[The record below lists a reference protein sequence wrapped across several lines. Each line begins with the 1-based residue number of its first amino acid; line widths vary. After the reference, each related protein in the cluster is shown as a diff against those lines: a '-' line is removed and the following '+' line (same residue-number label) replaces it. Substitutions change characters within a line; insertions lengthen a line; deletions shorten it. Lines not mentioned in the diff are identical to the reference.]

1 MGAWGTAILSDD
13 TARDVYDSY
22 MAKYNEG
29 LAHEDIR
36 EQLLEECAEMLDDM
50 DDGPVFW
57 LGFAK
62 AQWECGALQDD
73 VYQRVK
79 TLIDTGA
86 GLASWEEAGETALR
100 KRKQVLQEFLEK
112 ISTPKEKPRK
122 RRKVIPHP
130 SIFAPGDCLA
140 IKLSNGQ
147 YGAAFVLAVDND
159 SYPPDGQ
166 TLVILL
172 DYLSPDKPAL
182 VAYEGR
188 NWLLSERGHPIGF
201 WCGARDYKR
210 SASSFELVGQIP
222 LISSDPQWSN
232 TFSTWECLE
241 YDLFRQKKLLKE

>member
-1 MGAWGTAILSDD
+1 
-13 TARDVYDSY
+13 

-36 EQLLEECAEMLDDM
+36 EQLLDECAEMVDDT

-57 LGFAK
+57 LGLAK

-79 TLIDTGA
+79 TMIDTGA
-86 GLASWEEAGETALR
+86 GLALWEEAGETTLR
-100 KRKQVLQEFLEK
+100 KRKQVLQEFLAK

-130 SIFAPGDCLA
+130 SPYAPGDCLA

-147 YGAAFVLAVDND
+147 HGAAFVLAVDND

-166 TLVILL
+166 TLVGLL
-172 DYLSPDKPAL
+172 DYLSPEKPAL
-182 VAYEGR
+182 MSFEGR
-188 NWLLSERGHPIGF
+188 NWLRSEYGSPIIY
-201 WCGARDYKR
+201 WCAAREYKR
-210 SASSFELVGQIP
+210 SAASFELVGQVP
-222 LISSDPQWSN
+222 LISTDYKWSN
-232 TFSTWECLE
+232 TFSTWERLE
-241 YDLFRQKKLLKE
+241 YNLFRQKKLLLE

>member
-1 MGAWGTAILSDD
+1 MGYWGISILSDD
-13 TARDVYDSY
+13 TSRDIYDSY
-22 MAKYNEG
+22 MQMYNES

-36 EQLLEECAEMLDDM
+36 EQLFDECAEMLDDV
-50 DDGPVFW
+50 DDGPLFW

-79 TLIDTGA
+79 TIIDTGA
-86 GLASWEEAGETALR
+86 ELVRWEEAGAKVLN

-130 SIFAPGDCLA
+130 SIYAPGDCLA

-166 TLVILL
+166 TLVGLI
-172 DYLSPDKPAL
+172 DYLSPEKPPL
-182 VAYEGR
+182 MLFER
-188 NWLLSERGHPIGF
+188 RSWLLSNYGIPIIW
-201 WCGARDYKR
+201 WCGACDYKR
-210 SASSFELVGQIP
+210 SDTSFELVGQLP
-222 LISSDPQWSN
+222 LTSSDQRESSVS
-232 TFSTWECLE
+232 STWDNLE
-241 YDLFRQKKLLKE
+241 YYLFRQKNLLKK